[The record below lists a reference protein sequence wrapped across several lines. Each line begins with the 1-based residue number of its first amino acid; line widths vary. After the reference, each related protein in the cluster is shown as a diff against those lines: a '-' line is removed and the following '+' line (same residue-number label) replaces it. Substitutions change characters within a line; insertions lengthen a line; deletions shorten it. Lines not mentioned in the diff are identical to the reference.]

1 MAGVHVLGDVV
12 GGDGCGLYLVDD
24 RHARLVGEDAVGPA
38 FDGEG
43 DARRL
48 PFAGEEDFG
57 GVAFACGLLEL
68 AVDACALVGAVEAGK
83 AAVDAA
89 GAEQKFHQL
98 ADRQAKSRHSGSLPF

>member
-1 MAGVHVLGDVV
+1 MSSAGT
-12 GGDGCGLYLVDD
+12 GCGLYLVDD

-68 AVDACALVGAVEAGK
+68 AVGCVRPRWRG
-83 AAVDAA
+83 
-89 GAEQKFHQL
+89 
-98 ADRQAKSRHSGSLPF
+98 RSR